1 MRTMQEE
8 YRQLDDKYARLN
20 KEHKEQ
26 QVVKIQFKKK
36 RKKEKGTHGIKCR
49 QYVK

>member
-1 MRTMQEE
+1 MQEE

-36 RKKEKGTHGIKCR
+36 EKKKKELMVLSVGST
-49 QYVK
+49 